1 MYFKNFPKIILDGV
15 TGATGSSVMA
25 VDILRR
31 VAFSSGGK
39 TGSEF
44 FLNYYVRDEDTPE
57 SISEKIYGSPEF
69 HWVVMLFND
78 KFDTFFEWSM
88 NQNKFENY
96 IKKKYPGVTL
106 FLGSS
111 GGTYGVTGSF
121 AKNDTVIKTDG
132 TGTTGW
138 GGLVREFDPVLNKI
152 TITGLV
158 AGEEFSV
165 DDTIKSYNASG
176 GTLVSQNV
184 GESTVRKVITES
196 SQSLHH
202 FENSG
207 STFSG
212 YDDVGGGYETTK
224 IWLDPLS
231 KYNGTTQISM
241 GSGGVTY
248 GETLLYSYVESGS
261 STYVVTDVK
270 NEENKKKEKQK
281 ISLLN
286 PTFLDQVVKE
296 FKTLINRR

>member
-1 MYFKNFPKIILDGV
+1 MYFKNFPKIILDGA

-31 VAFSSGGK
+31 VAFSAGGK

-44 FLNYYVRDEDTPE
+44 FIDYYVRDEDTPE
-57 SISEKIYGSPEF
+57 SVSEKIYGSPDF

-78 KFDTFFEWSM
+78 KFDSFFEWPM
-88 NQNKFENY
+88 GVNKFEKY
-96 IKKKYPGVTL
+96 ITKKYPGVTL

-121 AKNDTVIKTDG
+121 AKNDTVIKVDG

-138 GGLVREFDPVLNKI
+138 GGLVKDFDPVLNKI

-158 AGEEFSV
+158 SGEEFSV
-165 DDTIKSYNASG
+165 DDTVKSYNASG

-184 GESTVRKVITES
+184 GEATVRKVITSSFES
-196 SQSLHH
+196 LNH

-212 YDDVGGGYETTK
+212 YDDVGGGYQTTTT
-224 IWLDPLS
+224 WLDPLS
-231 KYNGTTQISM
+231 KYDGTTQLSM

-248 GETLLYSYVESGS
+248 GQTLLYSYVEGGS
-261 STYVVTDVK
+261 STYVVTDLQDERNN
-270 NEENKKKEKQK
+270 NEGKRL

-286 PTFLDQVVKE
+286 PVFLDQAVKE
-296 FKTLINRR
+296 FKTLINKR

>member
-1 MYFKNFPKIILDGV
+1 MELEQLGGVVWFESLIL
-15 TGATGSSVMA
+15 
-25 VDILRR
+25 
-31 VAFSSGGK
+31 
-39 TGSEF
+39 
-44 FLNYYVRDEDTPE
+44 Y
-57 SISEKIYGSPEF
+57 
-69 HWVVMLFND
+69 
-78 KFDTFFEWSM
+78 
-88 NQNKFENY
+88 
-96 IKKKYPGVTL
+96 
-106 FLGSS
+106 
-111 GGTYGVTGSF
+111 
-121 AKNDTVIKTDG
+121 
-132 TGTTGW
+132 
-138 GGLVREFDPVLNKI
+138 KI

-270 NEENKKKEKQK
+270 NEENKNEEKRK